1 MVVVEAFVTA
11 VRRDNFVAGVCLHIG
26 HQHDWSSDYTEND
39 AADHACNVVAWF
51 EKPYMAQLLVVA
63 VVVEGFYYSYS

>member
-26 HQHDWSSDYTEND
+26 HQYD
-39 AADHACNVVAWF
+39 
-51 EKPYMAQLLVVA
+51 
-63 VVVEGFYYSYS
+63 